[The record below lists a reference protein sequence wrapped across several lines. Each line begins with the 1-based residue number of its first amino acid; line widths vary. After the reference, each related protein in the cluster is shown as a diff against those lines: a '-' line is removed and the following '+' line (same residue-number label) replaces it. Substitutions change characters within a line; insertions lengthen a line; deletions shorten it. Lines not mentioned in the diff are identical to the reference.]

1 MFFSGFAM
9 FLYKPMYGYS
19 QEVQQE
25 TQQAT
30 HQETQQE
37 TKPEN
42 KNMKTNPLNNFIKE
56 IYRVKPETGSID
68 YLQCDCANFPEY
80 KPNK

>member
-9 FLYKPMYGYS
+9 FLYKPMYGHS

-30 HQETQQE
+30 QS
-37 TKPEN
+37 EN
-42 KNMKTNPLNNFIKE
+42 KNMKTNPINDFIKE
-56 IYRVKPETGSID
+56 IYRVRPETGNID
-68 YLQCDCANFPEY
+68 YLHCDCVNFPEY
-80 KPNK
+80 TPNK

>member
-9 FLYKPMYGYS
+9 FLYNPMYGYS
-19 QEVQQE
+19 QVVKKETQKE

-30 HQETQQE
+30 Q
-37 TKPEN
+37 PEN
-42 KNMKTNPLNNFIKE
+42 KNMKTNPFNDFIKE
-56 IYRVKPETGSID
+56 IYRVRPETGNID

-80 KPNK
+80 KPTNV

>member
-30 HQETQQE
+30 QQATQS
-37 TKPEN
+37 EN
-42 KNMKTNPLNNFIKE
+42 KNMKTTPLNDFIKE
-56 IYRVKPETGSID
+56 IYRVRPETGNID
-68 YLQCDCANFPEY
+68 YLHCDCVNFPEY
-80 KPNK
+80 TPNK